1 MTGRMITK
9 GSDGGRLRHA
19 REVAGLTQEA
29 LAVRAGIGAAT
40 VRRAER
46 GEVAPL
52 RMTRR
57 ALAEALHVP
66 VAQIWPYDDE
76 LA

>member
-1 MTGRMITK
+1 MITA

-19 REVAGLTQEA
+19 RQDAGLTQEA
-29 LAVRAGIGAAT
+29 LAARAGIGTAT

-46 GEVAPL
+46 GEVVPL

-57 ALAEALHVP
+57 ALADALRVP
-66 VAQIWPYDDE
+66 VVQIWPFDDE
-76 LA
+76 AA